1 MPKSANMTDHFASRF
16 LSTTVALHKSRK
28 IATLDVEPRVV
39 EQLTGIYIHVD
50 IDGDGFISR
59 GELEKAL
66 SFVGITPRDTMIKK
80 YIDTAFRN
88 SPTKRASVSSGN
100 PSRMAAHLNTLKL
113 DLASFISVTVG
124 ELDKVKQASRDI
136 DPLLKFMTIDNAD
149 TEQISVRQLRHL
161 LVETLAPTRL
171 DEKEFRVFIEALGI
185 SQSMPQRQLDEKT
198 ISVSELK
205 RRMLFE

>member
-1 MPKSANMTDHFASRF
+1 MSDHFASRF

-28 IATLDVEPRVV
+28 IATLDAEPRVV
-39 EQLTGIYIHVD
+39 EQLTGIFIYVD
-50 IDGDGFISR
+50 TDWDGFISR
-59 GELEKAL
+59 GELERAL
-66 SFVGITPRDTMIKK
+66 SFLGITPRDTMIKK
-80 YIDTAFRN
+80 YIDAAFKN
-88 SPTKRASVSSGN
+88 SKRASVSSGN

-149 TEQISVRQLRHL
+149 PEQISVRQLRHL

-185 SQSMPQRQLDEKT
+185 SQSVKLDERT
-198 ISVSELK
+198 ISLSEIK
-205 RRMLFE
+205 RKLMLE